1 MMGTMVNLTI
11 VGDRPAASRSA
22 EAAFAEIMRI
32 ESLMSPYR
40 DVSDVYR
47 INHSAGKP
55 VSVSSETLQIL
66 DRSIRAGDET
76 GGAFDI
82 TFASIAHLWDYKKK
96 TFVPPAESDVHR
108 LLPLVNYRALQ
119 IDRNSN
125 TVTLPSSLTMIGLGG
140 IAKGYAVAR
149 ALQVIREHGI
159 ENAIVDAGGD
169 LQVAGTS
176 TGRPW
181 RTGVRHPRDG
191 SVFMAIDLESG
202 EAVTTSG
209 DYERY
214 AEYRGKRY
222 QHIIDPRTGHPADGP
237 ASVSVLSKDPVR
249 CDYLATAFMVRGIE
263 WAKTYLHVNR
273 DVLVV
278 IVDGDMKVYV
288 SESLKKRAEFI
299 QSVNVNWIQ

>member
-1 MMGTMVNLTI
+1 MMGTMVNLTLA
-11 VGDRPAASRSA
+11 GDRPAALRSA
-22 EAAFAEIMRI
+22 ESAFGEIARI
-32 ESLMSPYR
+32 EALMSPY
-40 DVSDVYR
+40 VEESDVYR
-47 INHSAGKP
+47 INHSAGVP
-55 VSVSSETLQIL
+55 VKVSPETLLVIE
-66 DRSIRAGDET
+66 RSIRAGDET

-82 TFASIAHLWDYKKK
+82 TFASISHLWNYKRKPF
-96 TFVPPAESDVHR
+96 TPPREADVHR
-108 LLPLVNYRALQ
+108 FLPHVNYRAVL
-119 IDRNSN
+119 IDRDRN
-125 TVTLPSSLTMIGLGG
+125 TVRVDSPMTKIGLGG

-181 RTGVRHPRDG
+181 RTGVRHPRNG

-214 AEYRGKRY
+214 AEYNGKRY

-237 ASVSVLSKDPVR
+237 ASVSVLSKDPVL
-249 CDYLATAFMVRGIE
+249 CDYLATAFMIRGVE
-263 WAKTYLHVNR
+263 WAKTYLRVNR
-273 DVLVV
+273 DVMTV
-278 IVDGDMKVYV
+278 IVDSDMTVYV

-299 QSVNVNWIQ
+299 PPVKVSWID